1 MLINKTGA
9 DHFDFGINNQD
20 FGIENNI
27 VKCVV
32 DGCSE
37 GKNSEVGAKLFC
49 HLLNHQEVI
58 NTDTI
63 DMIFEKMLN
72 IIGMDARDIRD
83 YLCFTILYVI
93 ETENEFI
100 VYTCGDGYIVKH
112 TKEDVIE
119 YEKIDNGKYPIY
131 YVYNF
136 VPKEYLSMYKEGVT
150 FEEHRFSK
158 EEYSAIGVAS
168 DGLRYIF
175 GTTIEKEFTDLLLKR
190 KINFIKRLINKEN
203 RKFKDDIT
211 LVI

>member
-20 FGIENNI
+20 FGIENNF

-49 HLLNHQEVI
+49 HLLNQQEVI

-63 DMIFEKMLN
+63 NMIFEKMLN
-72 IIGMDARDIRD
+72 VIGMDARDMRD
-83 YLCFTILYVI
+83 YLCFTILYVT

-100 VYTCGDGYIVKH
+100 AYTCGDGYIVKQR
-112 TKEDVIE
+112 KEDVIE

-175 GTTIEKEFTDLLLKR
+175 GTTIEQEFTDLLLKR
-190 KINFIKRLINKEN
+190 KVNFIKRLINKEN